1 MSLAPK
7 LLITGASGQLSRRVI
22 HHLLN
27 TLQVPPHRL
36 IATTRRPETVHDL
49 VSLGVEVRAA
59 DFASDVNSL
68 AEAFRG
74 ASRIL
79 LISSEVGA
87 PGTRQEQHRRA
98 IAAAEG
104 AGATHVVY
112 TSMPEPEAS
121 IVSFAADHMG
131 SEVALAASTLPG
143 WTVLRNHWYFE
154 NWFHSIPQALRSGV
168 WFSAAHEGKLAN
180 IARDDIARAA
190 ATILAGTDA
199 SKRTYLDAH
208 ET

>member
-1 MSLAPK
+1 MNLAPI
-7 LLITGASGQLSRRVI
+7 LLVTGASGQLGRRVI

-36 IATTRRPETVHDL
+36 IATTRRPEMVNDL
-49 VSLGVEVRAA
+49 ASLGVEVRGA

-87 PGTRQEQHRRA
+87 PGARLEQHRRA

-104 AGATHVVY
+104 VGASHVIY
-112 TSMPEPEAS
+112 TSMPEPKKS
-121 IVSFAADHMG
+121 LVSFASDHFG
-131 SEVALAASTLPG
+131 SRLCENSLAVYSKPGSGALVP
-143 WTVLRNHWYFE
+143 VRRCRNE
-154 NWFHSIPQALRSGV
+154 
-168 WFSAAHEGKLAN
+168 
-180 IARDDIARAA
+180 
-190 ATILAGTDA
+190 TI
-199 SKRTYLDAH
+199 H
-208 ET
+208 